1 MAATSAGLVRYPI
14 RSARSVSRSTAS
26 PVPIRVAACQE
37 SSVRPSLA
45 SPTPICRQNSTT
57 SADGA
62 AGSAISSRKCPMAH
76 STPSCTALA

>member
-1 MAATSAGLVRYPI
+1 MAAMLAGLVRCPS
-14 RSARSVSRSTAS
+14 RSAHSVSCSTAR
-26 PVPIRVAACQE
+26 PVPIRVAACHA

-62 AGSAISSRKCPMAH
+62 PGSAINSRKWPMAH
-76 STPSCTALA
+76 STPSTIALA